1 MKKFK
6 VTTLAVLIMMLFLAC
21 KKQEGT
27 GGRATIKGKI
37 WVEDWSTGFMVK
49 NGEYAGADEDVYIIY
64 GDAVSY
70 GDKIKASYDGQFE
83 FNYLRT
89 GKYKIYVY
97 SKDKTLQS
105 QSGDTAFVKEI
116 EITSRKQTVTLDQIT
131 IYK

>member
-1 MKKFK
+1 MKAHKIIAL
-6 VTTLAVLIMMLFLAC
+6 VVLTALIAAAC
-21 KKQEGT
+21 KKQEGP

-37 WVEDWSTGFMVK
+37 WVEDWNTGFTLK
-49 NGEYAGADEDVYIIY
+49 NGEYAGSDEDVYIIY

-89 GKYKIYVY
+89 GKYKVYVY
-97 SKDKTLQS
+97 SKDKTLHS
-105 QSGDTAFVKEI
+105 QSGDTAFVREV